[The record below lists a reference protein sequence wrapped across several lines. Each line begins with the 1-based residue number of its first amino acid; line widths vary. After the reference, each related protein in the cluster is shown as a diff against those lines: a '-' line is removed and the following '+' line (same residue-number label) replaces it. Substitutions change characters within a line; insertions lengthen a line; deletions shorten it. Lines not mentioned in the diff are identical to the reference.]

1 MQVKATYHDIWHL
14 AYPIMLG
21 AIAQT
26 ILGLTDT
33 AFLARVGEVEL
44 GASAIAGVYYFVL
57 VMLGMALSI
66 GSQILMSRKAGEG
79 NRAAIGNIFDHSIII
94 LLSMS
99 VILFAIMH
107 YVTPLLFGRI
117 LHSPE
122 IAEASNTF
130 IRYRSFGIFFIL
142 PVNCFRAFYTSI
154 STTRYITYSSLV
166 LTVSNIILDYVLI
179 FGKLGFEAQ
188 GIAGAAKASSLA
200 EAIACIFL
208 FLLTAFKKD
217 IKSFRLFRFQSISF
231 STIKQVL
238 IISAPI
244 LFQNLLSM
252 GAWFLFFVFIEQL
265 GEHEL
270 AISNIVRSAYM
281 VLMTP
286 VWGFSSAANSMVSN
300 LIGQNKPDEIFKL
313 IKKII
318 TLSLLTVAGVF
329 LLNLIDIRFLLRIMT
344 SDQKLIEDCMQ
355 PYYVIW
361 CGMLFFSVSMILLN
375 SISGTGKT
383 QVALMIEILNIFI
396 YLSYAYLAAIV
407 FKTKLEVV
415 WYVEVLY
422 WITMGLCAWLYLRS
436 NKWRNTKSL
445 YTQD

>member
-1 MQVKATYHDIWHL
+1 MQVKATYHDIWHI

-21 AIAQT
+21 AVAQT

-44 GASAIAGVYYFVL
+44 GASALAGVYYFVL

-79 NRAAIGNIFDHSIII
+79 NRPAIGNIFDHSIII
-94 LLSMS
+94 LMTLS
-99 VILFAIMH
+99 VILFAVM
-107 YVTPLLFGRI
+107 YYLTPLFFSRVLKS
-117 LHSPE
+117 HE
-122 IAEASNTF
+122 IAEACNTF
-130 IRYRSFGIFFIL
+130 IQYRSFGIFFIL

-154 STTRYITYSSLV
+154 STTRYITYTSLV
-166 LTVSNIILDYVLI
+166 LTITNIILAYILI

-188 GIAGAAKASSLA
+188 GIAGAGKAS
-200 EAIACIFL
+200 AIAEVITCIFL
-208 FLLTAFKKD
+208 IVITALKKD
-217 IKSFRLFRFQSISF
+217 IKSFGLFRFHKISF
-231 STIKQVL
+231 AQINQIL
-238 IISAPI
+238 LISAPVF
-244 LFQNLLSM
+244 FQNLLSM

-265 GEHEL
+265 GEHQL

-286 VWGFSSAANSMVSN
+286 VWGYSSAANSMVSN
-300 LIGQNKPDEIFKL
+300 LIGQNKPDEVFRL
-313 IKKII
+313 IKKIV
-318 TLSLLTVAGVF
+318 TLSLLSIAGIF
-329 LLNLIDIRFLLRIMT
+329 LLNLIDIRFLLEIMT
-344 SDQKLIEDCMQ
+344 SDKRLIEDSIH

-361 CGMLFFSVSMILLN
+361 CGMFFFSISIVLLS

-383 QVALMIEILNIFI
+383 QVALMIETANIFI
-396 YLSYAYLAAIV
+396 YLSYAYLTAIV

-422 WITMGLCAWLYLRS
+422 WITMGVCAWYYLRS
-436 NKWRNTKSL
+436 NRWRNSKPL
-445 YTQD
+445 